1 MSNYTSGKYAQREC
15 DRCGRDIPYNEGKYE
30 VYNEKKN
37 GLIVCG
43 ECLDKD
49 HPQLQ
54 LGRLKIFDP
63 QTLKDPRPSR
73 DDDGVSA
80 PYNPTFLP

>member
-1 MSNYTSGKYAQREC
+1 MGNFTSGKYAKAEC
-15 DRCGRDIPYNEGKYE
+15 DRCGLRYFLNELKE
-30 VYNEKKN
+30 EIYNEKKN
-37 GLIVCG
+37 GLKVCQP
-43 ECLDKD
+43 CYDKD

-63 QTLKDPRPSR
+63 QSLKDPRPSR
-73 DDDGVSA
+73 DDDGATA

>member
-1 MSNYTSGKYAQREC
+1 MFTTGKYAPAEC
-15 DRCGRDIPYNEGKYE
+15 DRCGRKTKYLKLKE
-30 VYNEKKN
+30 EIYNEKKT
-37 GLIVCG
+37 GLRVCG
-43 ECLDKD
+43 ECFDKD

-73 DDDGVSA
+73 DDDGA
-80 PYNPTFLP
+80 TTPYDPEFLP